1 MDPSSFLS
9 DHSLSKPEYYSIH
22 NYPNQNPVKRSL
34 ADNIEDEPLLPI
46 ENDLNSASNFSLR
59 NNSDSNFANPI
70 IEPKNWKS
78 HVHSDL
84 KSSSKKEEKGS
95 NQQKINSSI
104 NKDKDLKTEKENYND
119 FLINPFLSNPN
130 QYKIDKKTRE
140 SDASMGT
147 LSKETEKS
155 KDSTSV
161 FLRENSSIV
170 NEGSNCFTFNK
181 NSKID
186 KSLIK
191 QENDLKQELMRIML
205 QYEDLKKQN
214 DYLQI
219 EKKDQASRIKRLEEE
234 NSDLN
239 RKIRDVNDINLNQTL
254 SLNELE
260 SRLSIVI
267 KENERLNS
275 FLSNFLQ
282 NSNYFQETIHQ
293 NTDVFSNNASN
304 NNIDPNNSIIPS
316 TNRYFYDT
324 LKYYKEE
331 LDQKIHLINQKNKEV
346 ESWKRNYEE
355 NEEYC
360 KLEIE
365 KLKKSLENA
374 TCAAQI
380 KGNAENHSICE
391 EKWQATQKELSDVKL
406 KTELMEEEIKKIYSF
421 LRKDDKNNVNHNQ
434 SLSCS
439 SEKKIIFGNTS
450 NMKNKNIQ

>member
-1 MDPSSFLS
+1 MDPSSFLL
-9 DHSLSKPEYYSIH
+9 DRSLSKPEYYSIH
-22 NYPNQNPVKRSL
+22 NYPNQNPVTRSL

-46 ENDLNSASNFSLR
+46 ENDLNSASNFSIL
-59 NNSDSNFANPI
+59 NNSISNFVNPV
-70 IEPKNWKS
+70 IESKKYRS
-78 HVHSDL
+78 HENPEL
-84 KSSSKKEEKGS
+84 NFSSKKEEKG
-95 NQQKINSSI
+95 QQKTNTSI
-104 NKDKDLKTEKENYND
+104 NKEKNVKTEKENNNE
-119 FLINPFLSNPN
+119 FSSINPFLSNPN
-130 QYKIDKKTRE
+130 QYKAERKVKE
-140 SDASMGT
+140 SEISMGS

-155 KDSTSV
+155 KDSTSM
-161 FLRENSSIV
+161 FLRENYSIA

-181 NSKID
+181 NSKVD
-186 KSLIK
+186 KSLVK

-214 DYLQI
+214 DILQN
-219 EKKDQASRIKRLEEE
+219 EKKHQTSQIRRLEEE

-260 SRLSIVI
+260 SRLSIVA

-293 NTDVFSNNASN
+293 NTDILSNNASN

-324 LKYYKEE
+324 LKYYREE
-331 LDQKIHLINQKNKEV
+331 LDQKINLIHQKNKEV

-365 KLKKSLENA
+365 KLKNSLEKV
-374 TCAAQI
+374 TFGAQI
-380 KGNAENHSICE
+380 KNNTENPFICE
-391 EKWQATQKELSDVKL
+391 EKWQATQKELSDVKI
-406 KTELMEEEIKKIYSF
+406 KTGLMEEEIKKIYSF
-421 LRKDDKNNVNHNQ
+421 LKKDEKNIVNNSHTI
-434 SLSCS
+434 SFS
-439 SEKKIIFGNTS
+439 SEKKIFGNTS